1 MAMVAVTVAMRGATG
16 GGSRL
21 TVADGVTG
29 PRRMRRVAWRG
40 GRSRIR
46 QEITDTRRR
55 RRRRDT
61 TWSWTTDE
69 GARDRWEVGGGRWE
83 VPPCGA
89 PLRAWHHALVL
100 VRTFGIGVVV
110 ALAALVWTVFAVQTW
125 AQTPSTCSSA
135 RLLAAGADASE
146 QNGLWWIWPDD
157 GVVRQITSGGG
168 GVYLVAISPDQRWVA
183 YYQGPDNYN
192 PATDRF
198 VVDTWVFDI
207 QTEERTKL
215 VDGSSPLGWLADS
228 SALVLGQH
236 PNQMVLVPSG
246 QLVSTQG
253 TLIYAQSMRTVFSPD
268 QRLRAVV
275 DTTSRGADA
284 VSILD
289 SGSGDEVWHIPTGR
303 GAPQLA
309 WSPDAQRLAFTS
321 GMDAGGGME
330 WRLRMANLGDRS
342 VQVPQ
347 VAQQLSLDSVV
358 WVPPPADCS

>member
-1 MAMVAVTVAMRGATG
+1 VTLVTVALGCMAFAMPTG
-16 GGSRL
+16 
-21 TVADGVTG
+21 
-29 PRRMRRVAWRG
+29 
-40 GRSRIR
+40 
-46 QEITDTRRR
+46 
-55 RRRRDT
+55 
-61 TWSWTTDE
+61 
-69 GARDRWEVGGGRWE
+69 
-83 VPPCGA
+83 
-89 PLRAWHHALVL
+89 
-100 VRTFGIGVVV
+100 
-110 ALAALVWTVFAVQTW
+110 
-125 AQTPSTCSSA
+125 AQTASTCSSD

-198 VVDTWVFDI
+198 VVDTWVFDL

-236 PNQMVLVPSG
+236 PDQMVLVPSG
-246 QLVSTQG
+246 QLVPTQG
-253 TLIYAQSMRTVFSPD
+253 TLIYAQSMRSAFSPD

-284 VSILD
+284 ISILD
-289 SGSGDEVWHIPTGR
+289 GGSGDEMWRIPTGR

-321 GMDAGGGME
+321 GMDTGGGME
-330 WRLRMANLGDRS
+330 WRLRVANLADRS
-342 VQVPQ
+342 VQMPP
-347 VAQQLSLDSVV
+347 VAQELFLDSVV
-358 WVPPPADCS
+358 WVPPAGECS